1 MKTID
6 GLPVPEAI
14 LHMAIA
20 TFVELGYAKASMDEV
35 AARASTT
42 KRTVYAYFG
51 SKDDLFR
58 AALVKAVHLFH
69 GELPQLEDV
78 AHPARQ
84 LEDFA
89 LAFGNLCTW
98 RGAVRLQ
105 QVVMGEMDRFSDL
118 GTMLHRDIIEWAEG
132 MVADYLRALDR
143 ERQIPAD
150 TRPPNWHA
158 EISSLFLNMATGYQR
173 FATLLQARQPAP
185 NHPLVEAPSDLD
197 RDRIRLAVEIVLRGT
212 GLAMPAG
219 RG

>member
-1 MKTID
+1 MKTIH
-6 GLPVPEAI
+6 GMPMPEAI
-14 LHMAIA
+14 LHMAIE

-58 AALVKAVHLFH
+58 AALAKAVQLFH
-69 GELPQLEDV
+69 AELPRLED
-78 AHPARQ
+78 ADHPARQ

-89 LAFGNLCTW
+89 VAFGDHCSW

-118 GTMLHRDIIEWAEG
+118 GVMLHRDIIEWAEA
-132 MVADYLRALDR
+132 MVADYLRSVDCA
-143 ERQIPAD
+143 QQ
-150 TRPPNWHA
+150 TRPENWHT
-158 EISSLFLNMATGYQR
+158 EISRLFLNMSTGYQR
-173 FATLLQARQPAP
+173 FATLLQARQPAAE
-185 NHPLVEAPSDLD
+185 HPQAKAPPEFE
-197 RDRIRLAVEIVLRGT
+197 RERIRLAVGIILRGT
-212 GLAMPAG
+212 GLATPDA